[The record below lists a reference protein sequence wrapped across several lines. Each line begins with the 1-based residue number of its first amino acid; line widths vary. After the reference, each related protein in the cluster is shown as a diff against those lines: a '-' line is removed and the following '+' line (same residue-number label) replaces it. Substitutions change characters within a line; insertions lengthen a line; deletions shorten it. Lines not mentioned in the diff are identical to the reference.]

1 MMMSTYVLADTP
13 YDDWELTYESIVPG
27 AEPSEAAHSALN
39 YAKLISE
46 PITYEETIIVQ
57 ESDGTLSLDVG
68 PTIEVVRN
76 ATVDATIDALIGLI
90 NYDLFGQGVTLET
103 IDFSTTDGYVS
114 TQLTDVF
121 NAFIVM
127 FVATNNLKEEYRQT
141 GIAFP
146 YLDSYNGYLEA
157 LFGLL
162 EIINVYNE
170 TIDNYHSYIETLT
183 ELQ

>member
-27 AEPSEAAHSALN
+27 AEPSEAAHSALD
-39 YAKLISE
+39 YIKLISE

-68 PTIEVVRN
+68 PTIEVTRN

-90 NYDLFGQGVTLET
+90 GYDMFGEGVTLET
-103 IDFSTTDGYVS
+103 ITFATTDGYI
-114 TQLTDVF
+114 TEQLTDVF
-121 NAFIVM
+121 NAFIPVI
-127 FVATNNLKEEYRQT
+127 AAQNALKQDYILT
-141 GIAFP
+141 GEIVP
-146 YLDSYNGYLEA
+146 LLDSYPVYVESIHAMLVV
-157 LFGLL
+157 
-162 EIINVYNE
+162 INKYN
-170 TIDNYHSYIETLT
+170 TSVKNYRAYIETLT